1 MLLPRLRERFQ
12 LREGEGRR
20 LFPLLLLMFLT
31 LTNLLLL
38 KSTASS
44 LFLADLGADQLPIAF
59 LWVAVT
65 AAVSTLIFSVLAQ
78 RFELTTL
85 INLTHVVTATI
96 TVWFM
101 LLLKFGEPSRGQLY
115 IFYVW
120 SNLFGVITVSQVYLL
135 AGELFGIREAKRL
148 FVWVGVAAISGG
160 VFGGY
165 LTSLLATFSN
175 STTLLSTAG
184 ILSGAC
190 FLAATYLRRYAN
202 HPQRE
207 KVNSLSLIWK
217 EFWYPFHYFRNSHYL
232 HLVAGI
238 VSIAVIVAK
247 LVEYQYSSFAVAAYP
262 DVEELA
268 AFFGFWLSTISLISL
283 GIQLLFTKYALKHI
297 GVSRSLQML
306 PLGLLVAMLVL
317 LLFPLLWAVV
327 LARAIDG
334 GFKQSLHKS
343 AFELLLLPLPN
354 NEKKFSK
361 TFIDVFVDSIA
372 TGISGL
378 LLIFVIKKAN
388 LPSQAVT
395 ILTLSL
401 LVIWIWVTYKLG
413 KAYLNAFRLRLNRYD
428 IEGILPDLNRKNKKV
443 LMDMALL
450 LEYGSV
456 NQILFILKK
465 ILTISPQ
472 KVFERPL
479 VKLLDHPQADVRVDA
494 ISCLA
499 SYKKVEIDDRIM
511 SLLES
516 DPAISV
522 KAEALF
528 YLLHRQPRQQLQ
540 QLVDFLDDEH
550 HLLADVALLTLIGE
564 ISGNSVLW
572 EKLKITDRLETMIT
586 TVSLLPE
593 GPHRAELQFLTVKA
607 IEAARDPEFY
617 YKLEEWL
624 EHGNFEVRKC
634 IIQSVEILQEPR
646 FLPHLWQQ
654 VNGDN
659 GLLAT
664 RVMGTYDENILLPFL
679 EEKLQGES
687 LAELHLAPR
696 ILANLPSPKVVTFLL
711 DWLNSPDQAVRDEA
725 INALCTIQSHWPH
738 IRFDRKRLQLQL
750 LEEASLFQRM
760 LSLLYAQ
767 LKVFPLDENPLRD
780 ARRNLLE
787 LLEVRLDRN
796 IERIFRLL
804 DLRYSSTDFL
814 TIYIN
819 LRDGKPEQRNS
830 ALEFLENLLEP
841 SLTELILPVAEL
853 VVMEVPLAENTQGIP
868 ANLPEEATCYQ
879 EIFELNDHQ
888 LSLSL
893 LNLIRTAN
901 ASHYDYLIE
910 PLLDSIHPM
919 VSTIAKET
927 LEAIQSPD
935 L

>member
-1 MLLPRLRERFQ
+1 MLLSRLRERFQ
-12 LREGEGRR
+12 LHEGEGRR

-44 LFLADLGADQLPIAF
+44 LFLAELGAEQLPIAF
-59 LWVAVT
+59 LWVAIT
-65 AAVSTLIFSVLAQ
+65 AAFSTLVFSVLAQ

-85 INLTHVVTATI
+85 INFTHVITATI

-101 LLLKFGEPSRGQLY
+101 LVLKFSEPGRTQLY

-175 STTLLSTAG
+175 RITLLSTAG
-184 ILSGAC
+184 GLSGAC
-190 FLAATYLRRYAN
+190 FIAATYLRRFSN
-202 HPQRE
+202 NPQRE
-207 KVNSLSLIWK
+207 KTNSLSLVWK
-217 EFWYPFHYFRNSHYL
+217 EFWYPFQYFRNSHYL

-238 VSIAVIVAK
+238 VSLAVIVAK
-247 LVEYQYSSFAVAAYP
+247 LVEYQYSSFAVEAYP

-268 AFFGFWLSTISLISL
+268 AFFGFWLSTISLLSL
-283 GIQLLFTKYALKHI
+283 GVQLLFTKYALKHV

-306 PLGLLVAMLVL
+306 PLGLLVAMLIL
-317 LLFPLLWAVV
+317 LFFPLLWAVV

-354 NEKKFSK
+354 TEKKFSK

-372 TGISGL
+372 TGVSGL
-378 LLIFVIKKAN
+378 LLIFLIKKAN

-395 ILTLSL
+395 ILTLSM
-401 LVIWIWVTYKLG
+401 LVLWVWVTYKLG
-413 KAYLNAFRLRLNRYD
+413 KAYLNAFRLRLNKQD
-428 IEGILPDLNRKNKKV
+428 IEGILPDLDRKNRKV
-443 LMDMALL
+443 LTDMALL
-450 LEYGSV
+450 LEYGNV
-456 NQILFILKK
+456 NQVIFVLKK
-465 ILTISPQ
+465 ILTIPPQ

-479 VKLLDHPQADVRVDA
+479 VRLLDHPQADIRVDA
-494 ISCLA
+494 IACLA
-499 SYKKVEIDDRIM
+499 SYKKVQIDEKIM
-511 SLLES
+511 KLLEE

-528 YLLHRQPRQQLQ
+528 YLVHRQPNQQLR
-540 QLVDFLDDEH
+540 QLVDFLDDEN

-564 ISGNSVLW
+564 VSGNPVLW
-572 EKLKITDRLETMIT
+572 KKLKIKDRLETMIT
-586 TVSLLPE
+586 TVSLLAE
-593 GPHRAELQFLTVKA
+593 GPHRAELQFLTVRA
-607 IEAARDPEFY
+607 IEAAREPEFY

-624 EHGNFEVRKC
+624 PKSSFEVRKY
-634 IIQSVEILQEPR
+634 IIQAMGVLREPR

-654 VNGDN
+654 INGDN
-659 GLLAT
+659 GLQAT
-664 RVMGTYDENILLPFL
+664 RIMGSYDEDILLPFL
-679 EEKLQGES
+679 EEQLKDES
-687 LAELHLAPR
+687 ISELHLAPR
-696 ILANLPSPKVVTFLL
+696 ILANLPSPKVVAFLI

-725 INALCTIQSHWPH
+725 INALCTIQAHWPRV
-738 IRFDRKRLQLQL
+738 RFDRKRLQLQL

-767 LKVFPLDENPLRD
+767 MKIFPKDENPLRD

-787 LLEVRLDRN
+787 LLELRLDRN

-819 LRDGKPEQRNS
+819 LRDGQPEQRNS

-841 SLTELILPVAEL
+841 SLAELILPVAEL
-853 VVMEVPLAENTQGIP
+853 VVMDVSFTDNTHSIP

-879 EIFELNDHQ
+879 EIFALNDHQ

-901 ASHYDYLIE
+901 ASHYAYLVK
-910 PLLDSIHPM
+910 PLLDSIHPL
-919 VSTIAKET
+919 VKTIAAET
-927 LEAIQSPD
+927 LEAIQSRD
-935 L
+935 Q